1 MNQDQKANLDKLWN
15 AVELDQWN
23 VCREIIGILLPQ
35 INPIDVAQMIAKQA
49 RRFLSDLSQF
59 NSQDENLVQAIDL
72 FNDIPS
78 LEVLNQQGKQVHAL
92 LEKYWKWP
100 GVSNF
105 RNAMKG
111 ISKPQQYFEHDGE
124 YKDTVVSIISGIL
137 MAIATN
143 AYWGGNDEFSRTFFG
158 SDNRAALMMLVKAN
172 KDPKNV
178 EIRKSLWTELADE
191 IQSAIYRE

>member
-1 MNQDQKANLDKLWN
+1 MNREQQENLEKLRNAAEQD
-15 AVELDQWN
+15 EWN

-35 INPIDVAQMIAKQA
+35 LNPIHVTQMIAKQA
-49 RRFLSDLSQF
+49 GRFLSDLSEF

-78 LEVLNQQGKQVHAL
+78 LEVLDQQGWKVHPL

-111 ISKPQQYFEHDGE
+111 I
-124 YKDTVVSIISGIL
+124 
-137 MAIATN
+137 
-143 AYWGGNDEFSRTFFG
+143 
-158 SDNRAALMMLVKAN
+158 
-172 KDPKNV
+172 
-178 EIRKSLWTELADE
+178 
-191 IQSAIYRE
+191 